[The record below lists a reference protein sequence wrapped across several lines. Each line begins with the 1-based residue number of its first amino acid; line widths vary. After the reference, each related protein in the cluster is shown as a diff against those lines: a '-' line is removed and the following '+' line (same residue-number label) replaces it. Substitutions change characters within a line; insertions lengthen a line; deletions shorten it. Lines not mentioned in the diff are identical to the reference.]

1 MEILVA
7 IWAIILLVIAIM
19 LVTGHR
25 KSSDILKEYRRS
37 QIADRKLQVIKDRK
51 LQMRPRDGKA

>member
-37 QIADRKLQVIKDRK
+37 QIADRKLQVIEDRK